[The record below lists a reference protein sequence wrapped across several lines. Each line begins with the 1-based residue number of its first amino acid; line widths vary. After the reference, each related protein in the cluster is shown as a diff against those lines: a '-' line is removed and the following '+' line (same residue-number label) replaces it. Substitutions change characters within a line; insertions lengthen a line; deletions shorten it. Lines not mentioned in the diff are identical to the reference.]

1 MINSVSGVNFRGDV
15 APAQNSQDLINAPGQ
30 FATPVADVP
39 ADSFEKEGA
48 EKKKSKAPAII
59 GTIVGLAAL
68 AYAGLGLAVGKGKLN
83 KVVAQEGKELKLTDK
98 AINVLHDIGENAKGV
113 WDSIASK
120 FGKKEL
126 QQKQKPQRVQ
136 KKLLKAQKKLL
147 QKHRKFYI
155 KTKKSASGGL
165 FLLQMF

>member
-120 FGKKEL
+120 FGKKGAAAET
-126 QQKQKPQRVQ
+126 KAADGA
-136 KKLLKAQKKLL
+136 KKAAEGAEKA
-147 QKHRKFYI
+147 
-155 KTKKSASGGL
+155 APEA
-165 FLLQMF
+165 

>member
-113 WDSIASK
+113 WDSIASN
-120 FGKKEL
+120 FGKKGAAAET
-126 QQKQKPQRVQ
+126 
-136 KKLLKAQKKLL
+136 KAADGAEKAAEGAEK
-147 QKHRKFYI
+147 
-155 KTKKSASGGL
+155 AAPEA
-165 FLLQMF
+165 

>member
-98 AINVLHDIGENAKGV
+98 AINVFHDLTLIH
-113 WDSIASK
+113 I
-120 FGKKEL
+120 
-126 QQKQKPQRVQ
+126 
-136 KKLLKAQKKLL
+136 
-147 QKHRKFYI
+147 
-155 KTKKSASGGL
+155 
-165 FLLQMF
+165 

>member
-1 MINSVSGVNFRGDV
+1 MINSVSGVSFRGDV

-98 AINVLHDIGENAKGV
+98 AINVLHGIGENAKGV

-120 FGKKEL
+120 FGKKGATAET
-126 QQKQKPQRVQ
+126 
-136 KKLLKAQKKLL
+136 KAADGAEKAAEGAEK
-147 QKHRKFYI
+147 
-155 KTKKSASGGL
+155 AAPEA
-165 FLLQMF
+165 